1 MGEVE
6 RKYPEIKRGLG
17 LSLKFSLA
25 VIVLIGVIM
34 SSVTWVV
41 QDRVQEVMLAQMR
54 SKGMTVARGLA
65 GNAGE
70 ALAAADRLVLAELV
84 DKAVRQEPGI
94 RLAALVDTQNRI
106 LAHTDFRQEGKF
118 YGSTGLAA
126 RATSGEVME
135 EYDLDGEPCLDFAVP
150 IRLEGKGAQDVKWLG
165 SAHVVYLLAPLRE
178 AIHRTLTTLLI
189 IALAG
194 MVLGTVVTILLVRR
208 ITRPVLRLARAAEA
222 VGQGNLDGKV
232 DIRSRDELG
241 QLAATFNQMTANLK
255 QAQADLIV
263 KERLQHEM
271 EMAREIQG
279 ILIPKAAPALAGY
292 SLGMLYLGCEEVSG
306 DYLDFLDVGQG
317 SWGMVVAD
325 VSGKG
330 VPGGLVMAQFRSTL
344 RSLAIGNKSP
354 GKVLAQTQEKLHGDM
369 RADMFVTVS
378 YLVLD
383 AAKHS
388 LTITR
393 AGHPA
398 ALLYRYATRR
408 CELLAPSGV
417 ALGIAEPAIF
427 ESFLSEKK
435 VLLEPGDLLLMYTD
449 GVDESCNNRQ
459 ELFGNRRLVECLQT
473 EAALPANQIIERI
486 SQAIKK
492 FIQDAP
498 QHDDMTMIVL
508 KRELR

>member
-1 MGEVE
+1 MEDADLE
-6 RKYPEIKRGLG
+6 YPEIKRGLG
-17 LSLKFSLA
+17 LSFKFSLA
-25 VIVLIGVIM
+25 VIILIGVIM
-34 SSVTWVV
+34 TLVTWVV
-41 QDRVQEVMLAQMR
+41 QNRVQEVLLAQMR

-84 DKAVRQEPGI
+84 DKAARQEPGI
-94 RLAALVDTQNRI
+94 RLAALVDTQNLV
-106 LAHTDFRQEGKF
+106 LAHTDFRQEGKV
-118 YGSTGLAA
+118 YGNAGLSG

-135 EYDLDGEPCLDFAVP
+135 QYDLDGEPCLDFTVP
-150 IRLEGKGAQDVKWLG
+150 IRLEGKGNQEVKWLG

-178 AIHRTLTTLLI
+178 AIRRTLSTLLV
-189 IALAG
+189 IALGG
-194 MVLGTVVTILLVRR
+194 MVLGTVVTIFLVHR
-208 ITRPVLRLARAAEA
+208 ITSPVLRLAKAAEA
-222 VGQGNLDGKV
+222 VGEGNLDGKV
-232 DIRSRDELG
+232 DIHSRDELG

-306 DYLDFLDVGQG
+306 DYLDFINVGRG
-317 SWGMVVAD
+317 CWGMVVAD

-344 RSLAIGNKSP
+344 RSLALGTSSP

-369 RADMFVTVS
+369 RPDMFVTVS

-383 AAKHS
+383 VSQHS

-398 ALLYRYATRR
+398 ALLYRHTTGT

-427 ESFLSEKK
+427 ESFLGEKK
-435 VLLEPGDLLLMYTD
+435 VRLEPGDLLLIYTD
-449 GVDESCNNRQ
+449 GVDESCNNQ
-459 ELFGNRRLVECLQT
+459 QVLFGNRRLVQCLQQ
-473 EAALPANQIIERI
+473 EAALPADQIIGRI
-486 SQAIKK
+486 RATIDN
-492 FIQDAP
+492 FIQGAP

-508 KRELR
+508 KRELN